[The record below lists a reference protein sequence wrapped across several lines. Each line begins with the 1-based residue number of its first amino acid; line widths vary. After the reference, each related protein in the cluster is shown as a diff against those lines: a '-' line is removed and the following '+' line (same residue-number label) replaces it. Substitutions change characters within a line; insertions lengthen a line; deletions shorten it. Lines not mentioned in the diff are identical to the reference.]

1 MSINNK
7 SPSPLRRVKGIYWN
21 DVNCHTL
28 CIMQKASEQK
38 YEGVTDI
45 RQRRLGRIT
54 SINSAFCTKNEAVTT
69 ALY

>member
-1 MSINNK
+1 
-7 SPSPLRRVKGIYWN
+7 
-21 DVNCHTL
+21 
-28 CIMQKASEQK
+28 MQKASEQK